1 MSSGRSRLDRF
12 IARRTDHSLRDIKL
26 LIAQQRIIVDGK
38 TASSATQLVD
48 QFSHVQIDNTA
59 LDYLIPTYIMLNKPV
74 GVVSAT
80 VDSKHA
86 TVIDLVKNKNFF
98 AENLHIPGRL
108 DFNSTGLLLLTND
121 GRWSKQLSDPT
132 YNINKCYEVTL
143 ERDLTHEYIAA
154 FNEGMYFEYEGITT
168 RPAQLNILSSR
179 EAHVSLTEGRYH
191 QIKRMFRF
199 VGNRVTSL
207 HRLSMSTI
215 HLDEHLEPGQY
226 RALTQDEID
235 GALI

>member
-1 MSSGRSRLDRF
+1 VSSGRSRLDRF

-59 LDYLIPTYIMLNKPV
+59 LEYLMPTYIMSNKPV
-74 GVVSAT
+74 RVVSAT

-191 QIKRMFRF
+191 QIRRMFGHFQNKVLTLKRISI
-199 VGNRVTSL
+199 GNLQLDRALVNGDSRV
-207 HRLSMSTI
+207 
-215 HLDEHLEPGQY
+215 
-226 RALTQDEID
+226 LTQDEVNNIV
-235 GALI
+235 